1 MIQVAVVEDEK
12 STESSYRSFFP
23 DMGRKRGFPYRP
35 EFIVTELIFWMN
47 MQVSLKLSCWTFA

>member
-1 MIQVAVVEDEK
+1 MIHVAVVEDEEK
-12 STESSYRSFFP
+12 YREQYRSFFP